1 MENLI
6 TLQALR
12 VFYSITKGLLIKQ
25 SLNQSNPSK
34 VSSQK
39 LTASAGRYA
48 LKVTQMQCLG
58 QKMPEFFK
66 TIFIVI
72 YKTSKILKN

>member
-12 VFYSITKGLLIKQ
+12 VFYSITKGLLIKVIQ
-25 SLNQSNPSK
+25 ANYHIKN
-34 VSSQK
+34 

-48 LKVTQMQCLG
+48 LKVMQMQFLC
-58 QKMPEFFK
+58 QKMPEIFK
-66 TIFIVI
+66 TTFTVI
-72 YKTSKILKN
+72 YKTSKL